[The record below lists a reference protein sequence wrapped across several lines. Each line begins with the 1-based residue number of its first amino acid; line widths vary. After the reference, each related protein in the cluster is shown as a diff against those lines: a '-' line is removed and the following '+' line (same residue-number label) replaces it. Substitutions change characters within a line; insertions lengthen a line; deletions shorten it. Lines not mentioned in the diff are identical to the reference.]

1 MEETYGII
9 SLIPIII
16 ILISALITK
25 RTLES
30 ILFGVVAGFLI
41 LSGGNPIVLFEEFLD
56 SLYAVITDED
66 NVWVF
71 FVVVFFGSLIALME
85 RAGGVFGFSK
95 VTEKLINSRKSA
107 LIGTWILGIIVY
119 VDDYLNCLA
128 VGSAMRNITDHFK
141 ISREMLA
148 YIINSTG
155 VTICAIVPFST
166 WGAFMGGLMV
176 NEGIGGDGATATG
189 IYFSVIPF
197 VVYGWL
203 AVIAVPF
210 FCLRLLP
217 VFGPMSKAEER
228 AMTTGE
234 VFSPVS
240 KANLSEDALLVEP
253 PVPEGKRRA
262 INFILPILVVAII
275 TIFTEDILYG
285 IFAALL
291 VCMVMYLPQ
300 RLMSL
305 FDYFSAFVKGIVDMT
320 PIIVIIVLAYSLQE
334 ANSGLGLTDF
344 VIDGALKALS
354 PALLPATIFI
364 VVGLLSF
371 ASGTFWGLA
380 MLAFPI
386 VTPLAE
392 AMGANPFVCA
402 GAIISAVCFGG
413 HICIYSD
420 TVILTA
426 ASTQTTNVDYFKT
439 AFPLV
444 AVPAVIS
451 VLVFLVIGFMMA

>member
-9 SLIPIII
+9 SLIPICV
-16 ILISALITK
+16 ILVSALITK

-30 ILFGVVAGFLI
+30 ILFGVIVGFLI
-41 LSGGNPIVLFEEFLD
+41 LAGGNPIELFELFLD
-56 SLYAVITDED
+56 SLYVVMTDD
-66 NVWVF
+66 GSVWVF
-71 FVVVFFGSLIALME
+71 LVVVLFGSLIALME

-107 LIGTWILGIIVY
+107 LIGTWVLGIIVY

-128 VGSAMRNITDHFK
+128 VGSAMRSITDRFK

-176 NEGIGGDGATATG
+176 SNGIGGEDASPTG
-189 IYFSVIPF
+189 VYFSVAPF
-197 VVYGWL
+197 VFYGWL

-210 FCLRLLP
+210 FCLKLLP
-217 VFGPMSKAEER
+217 LFGPMSRVEER
-228 AMTTGE
+228 AITTGE
-234 VFSPVS
+234 VFSAVS
-240 KANLSEDALLVEP
+240 KENLTDNMFEEP
-253 PVPEGKRRA
+253 PVPQEKRRA
-262 INFILPILVVAII
+262 INFIIPILIVAVI
-275 TIFTEDILYG
+275 TIFMEDILYG

-291 VCMVMYLPQ
+291 TCLIMYLPQ
-300 RLMSL
+300 RIMSL
-305 FDYFSAFVKGIVDMT
+305 FQYFSAIVKGIVDMT

-344 VIDGALKALS
+344 VIDGALKAIS
-354 PALLPATIFI
+354 PALLPATIFV

-386 VTPLAE
+386 VAPLAE
-392 AMGANPFVCA
+392 AMGANPFLCA
-402 GAIISAVCFGG
+402 GAVISAVCFGG

-439 AFPLV
+439 SFPLV
-444 AVPAVIS
+444 AVPAVLAVI
-451 VLVFLVIGFMMA
+451 VFLIVGFMMA